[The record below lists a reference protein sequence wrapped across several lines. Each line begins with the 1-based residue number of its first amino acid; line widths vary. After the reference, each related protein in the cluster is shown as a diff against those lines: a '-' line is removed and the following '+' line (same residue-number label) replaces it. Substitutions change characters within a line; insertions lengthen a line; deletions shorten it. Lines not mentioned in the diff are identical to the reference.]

1 MTPPDRRTAPS
12 PARPASA
19 VRGPGTEQRLADG
32 RTLRYYDDGGG
43 SGADRPRD
51 DERPMTEADRGRAG
65 EVRQDPLTGDWVAVA
80 AHRMTRTFL
89 PPAGQCPLCPSGS
102 EGSSG
107 QPSEVPARAYDVA
120 VLDNRFPSFAE
131 VATGPDD
138 GTLLDGEELWPVGR
152 AVGRTEV
159 VCFSDDHDASFGD
172 LGVDRLRTVVRALA
186 HRTEELSALPDV
198 AQVFCFENRG
208 EEIGVTL
215 RHPHG
220 QVYAYPFVPPRTQ
233 ALLRRA
239 RAHRERTGGNLLADV
254 LAAEKRAGT
263 RVVLEAEHWTAYV
276 PAAARWPVEVHLAPH
291 RGVPDLAAL
300 EDDEREELAH
310 VQLDLVQRL
319 DRFFDEVDH
328 LPYIS
333 GWHQAPTGEG
343 RDLGRLHLQAFS
355 LLRSPGKLKYLA
367 GSESG
372 VAAWINDRTP
382 EAIAERLREVAR

>member
-1 MTPPDRRTAPS
+1 MTAPPTS
-12 PARPASA
+12 AGAPASA
-19 VRGPGTEQRLADG
+19 VRGPGSEQLLADG
-32 RTLRYYDDGGG
+32 RTLRYYDDEGG
-43 SGADRPRD
+43 SGAGRERP
-51 DERPMTEADRGRAG
+51 DERPLTAADRGRAG

-102 EGSSG
+102 AGSSG
-107 QPSEVPARAYDVA
+107 APSEVPAADYDVV
-120 VLDNRFPSFAE
+120 VLDNRFPSFSAGA
-131 VATGPDD
+131 VGPEP
-138 GTLLDGEELWPVGR
+138 GSLLDGEELWPVGP
-152 AVGRTEV
+152 AGGRTEV
-159 VCFSDDHDASFGD
+159 VCFSADHDASFGD
-172 LGVDRLRTVVRALA
+172 LGVERLRTVVRALA

-215 RHPHG
+215 SHPHG
-220 QVYAYPFVPPRTQ
+220 QVYAYPYLPPRTQ
-233 ALLRRA
+233 ALLARA
-239 RAHRERTGGNLLADV
+239 RAHRAAGGGNLLADV

-291 RGVPDLAAL
+291 RDVPDLAAL

-319 DRFFDEVDH
+319 DRFFDEVEH

-355 LLRSPGKLKYLA
+355 LLRSPGRLKYLA

-372 VAAWINDRTP
+372 MAAWVSDRTP

>member
-1 MTPPDRRTAPS
+1 MTPPDRPTART
-12 PARPASA
+12 SA

-32 RTLRYYDDGGG
+32 RTLRYYDDDGG
-43 SGADRPRD
+43 SGADRPRP

-291 RGVPDLAAL
+291 RDVPDLAAL
-300 EDDEREELAH
+300 EDGEREELAH

-319 DRFFDEVDH
+319 DRFFDEVEH